1 MNVSRAA
8 LPAGYGYVGHTRVV
22 RSVAGTVQTGGNG
35 FRKGDPFVQDFP
47 TTVLENRVN
56 GSIRSFTVLAGGARV
71 TRLGPDA
78 LLG

>member
-1 MNVSRAA
+1 MQVSRQP
-8 LPAGYGYVGHTRVV
+8 LSYGYVGHVRTA
-22 RSVAGTVQTGGNG
+22 RSVAGTVEQGGNG
-35 FRKGDPFVQDFP
+35 FRKGDPFVQPFR

-56 GSIRSFTVLAGGARV
+56 GSIRSFTVLDSTGRRI